1 MDTTAVDSEESL
13 NSGDKPQESTDNIE
27 GDISADD
34 TSTIVERLDSGELPR
49 DEHFD
54 AQVQTDVTSKK
65 QPIDDDVQPVTL
77 SPPTPFNYAEHEDD
91 AIKRR
96 AMENVEPATLSPP
109 TPFNYAEH
117 EDDATMKRR
126 AMENVEPAN
135 LSPPTPFNYAEHE
148 TDNDEEV
155 NMQM

>member
-27 GDISADD
+27 GEISADD
-34 TSTIVERLDSGELPR
+34 TSTRLVERLDSCELPR

-54 AQVQTDVTSKK
+54 AQVQTDVSSKK
-65 QPIDDDVQPVTL
+65 QPMNDDVQPVTL

-117 EDDATMKRR
+117 E
-126 AMENVEPAN
+126 
-135 LSPPTPFNYAEHE
+135 